1 MSLFFALLPV
11 VLGIPAFFEAYI
23 YHLHMFQL
31 NSYHNDMERKWL
43 WKKYI
48 NQNDTWTY

>member
-11 VLGIPAFFEAYI
+11 VLGVPAFFEAYI

-43 WKKYI
+43 WK
-48 NQNDTWTY
+48 NNPA